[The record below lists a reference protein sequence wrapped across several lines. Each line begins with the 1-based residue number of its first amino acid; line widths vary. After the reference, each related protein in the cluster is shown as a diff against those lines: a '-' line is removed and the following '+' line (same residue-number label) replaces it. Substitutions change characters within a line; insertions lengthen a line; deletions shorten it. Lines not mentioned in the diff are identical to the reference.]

1 MDGTNRITIESHK
14 IFYPTSLRLD
24 LANEHIYWLD
34 KYMDHVERVDYDGN
48 KRWSIKYFIGSSMR
62 AMQTIAVF
70 ENVVYFSKYN
80 HIPNNHCEIWRI
92 NQRNTTLT
100 EKLFHTNEPPLEV
113 RIFHAQ
119 VQPNAH
125 NPCDSNSTLNC
136 QHLCVLH
143 RNNDTSVNG
152 KCLCKAGYQLKS
164 QRECVFVQPK
174 TILMYAKQSPAMIRG
189 IEISN
194 LRTNATQEGI
204 VPIMNVKWPLSLD
217 YDAKSKTIYFSQN
230 DM

>member
-1 MDGTNRITIESHK
+1 MDGTNRTIIVSHK

-24 LANEHIYWLD
+24 LANEHIYWLE

-48 KRWSIKYFIGSSMR
+48 KRWSIKTFVGMMR
-62 AMQTIAVF
+62 LMQTIAVF
-70 ENVVYFSKYN
+70 ENYFYFIKYQTTN
-80 HIPNNHCEIWRI
+80 HREIWRI
-92 NQRNTTLT
+92 NRRNMRST
-100 EKLFHTNEPPLEV
+100 EKIFTTDEPPIEV

-119 VQPNAH
+119 IQPNID
-125 NPCDSNSTLNC
+125 NPCGSNPKLNC
-136 QHLCVLH
+136 QHFCVLN
-143 RNNDTSVNG
+143 RNNDTSING

-164 QRECVFVQPK
+164 QRECIFVQPE
-174 TILMYAKQSPAMIRG
+174 TVLMYAKQSPAMIRG

-194 LRTNATQEGI
+194 ALTNETQECI